1 MKNKIDNLED
11 FVRVYEG
18 KKTVMEISALL
29 DIPLNHIIFKNIK
42 NFPILKREIPK

>member
-11 FVRVYEG
+11 FVRAYEG
-18 KKTVMEISALL
+18 KKTVIEISALL
-29 DIPLNHIIFKNIK
+29 DIPLNHINFKNKK